1 MNEAAY
7 EEKIKAL
14 EEEIRV
20 MKERY
25 RILVETT
32 PALLFEYQ
40 PEKDTMIFIYN
51 FPDNKQRREIPE
63 YKKFVEK
70 NPLVHPDH
78 IQKFMDALMEAS
90 RVPTKGEIEYLS
102 KVSTGEF
109 QWHRTYYSSIVDE
122 QGKVISVLGR
132 IHNIHEAATVK
143 KEMQHRV
150 ETDLLTG
157 LYNKQAVSEKV
168 NKWLKAN
175 PTGRASMIMLDID
188 NFKYINDM
196 YGHSVGDKI
205 LKEVARLME
214 VCSSEDSVLARFGG
228 DEFICFSMESI
239 RNIEDRVKSFMDRL
253 KKEITFL
260 DEEVCCSIGIAE
272 KASDQ
277 DNFEDIFNRADNAMY
292 LAKNSG
298 KNRYY
303 IYG

>member
-7 EEKIKAL
+7 EEKIRAL
-14 EEEIRV
+14 EDEIRV

-32 PALLFEYQ
+32 SALLFEYQ

-51 FPDNKQRREIPE
+51 FPNNKQRREIPE
-63 YKKFVEK
+63 YHKFTEEK
-70 NPLVHPDH
+70 PLVHPDH

-109 QWHRTYYSSIVDE
+109 QWHRTYYSSITDE
-122 QGKVISVLGR
+122 QNKVISVLGR
-132 IHNIHEAATVK
+132 IHNIHESATVK

-157 LYNKQAVSEKV
+157 LYNKQAGSEKV
-168 NKWLKAN
+168 SKWLKAN
-175 PTGRASMIMLDID
+175 PTDKASMIMLDID

-196 YGHSVGDKI
+196 YGHSIGDEI
-205 LKEVARLME
+205 LKEVARLMQA
-214 VCSSEDSVLARFGG
+214 CSSEDSILARFGG
-228 DEFICFSMESI
+228 DEFICFSLESMSS
-239 RNIEDRVKSFMDRL
+239 IEVRVQSFMERL

-260 DEEVCCSIGIAE
+260 DEEVHCSIGIAE
-272 KASDQ
+272 KISEQ
-277 DNFEDIFNRADNAMY
+277 DSFEDIFNRADNAMY